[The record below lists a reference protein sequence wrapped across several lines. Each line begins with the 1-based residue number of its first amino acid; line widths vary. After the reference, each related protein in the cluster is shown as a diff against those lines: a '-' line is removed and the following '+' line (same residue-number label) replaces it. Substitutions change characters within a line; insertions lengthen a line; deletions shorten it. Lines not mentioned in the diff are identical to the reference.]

1 MIISHK
7 HKFIFFKSRKTAGSS
22 IQVSLAKH
30 CGDDD
35 IITGQYRDGIDD
47 NSQSAGLNTYEGGE
61 WAKKITDGI
70 AGEKDFNHPHL
81 SVDIVKRFVQET
93 MGKDVWDSYFK
104 FVFIRNPFEIQ
115 VSRYFWDK
123 RGKVKIAEDCSAD
136 GFKQWVRDKNMLSH
150 DTLHPYIMIGDKIE
164 LDYIGRFEN
173 LQHDFNFICD
183 SLNIPKCNLPV
194 KKGGYRDKLHFSKY
208 YDEDTINLVSN
219 FHSKDL
225 INFGY
230 NFNSEFS
237 ATRLR
242 PIITNDMLGDLGNN
256 INGPSLIKVPEWV
269 ENPLGKYYLY
279 FAHHSGEHIRMA
291 YSNDVK
297 GPWKIYEGGVLNIEE
312 SECEDHIASPNVH
325 VDEDKKQIVMY
336 YHGVTS
342 QEGAPHNQCSF
353 VSFSKNGLFFN
364 SNSGILGMFYF
375 SVFKY
380 KNKVY
385 ALAKNK
391 NIDGI
396 LYESDKWDGKFEPI
410 FNLIPNMRHAS
421 TFVESDYLYIFYT
434 VVGHSPESIMMIKL
448 KLDDDIDNWKI
459 LEAQTVLKPELE
471 FEGVHLPKFP
481 SSFGAALQPLNQV
494 RDPFVFK
501 DDDDLFLLYSF
512 AGESG
517 IGLSKIEKIR

>member
-1 MIISHK
+1 MIVSHK

-22 IQVSLAKH
+22 IQVALAKH

-47 NSQSAGLNTYEGGE
+47 NSHSTGLNMDKFWT
-61 WAKKITDGI
+61 
-70 AGEKDFNHPHL
+70 NHPHPT
-81 SVDIVKRFVQET
+81 IAET
-93 MGKDVWDSYFK
+93 KQFLGDEIWNTYFK
-104 FVFIRNPFEIQ
+104 FAFIRNPFEIQ
-115 VSRYFWDK
+115 VSRYFWEK
-123 RGKVKIAEDCSAD
+123 KGKIKIAEDCSID
-136 GFKQWVRDKNMLSH
+136 GFKEWVRGGNMLSH
-150 DTLHPYIMIGDKIE
+150 DMLHPYIMIGDNIE

-173 LQHDFNFICD
+173 LNHDFDYVCSMF
-183 SLNIPKCNLPV
+183 NIPKIELPV
-194 KKGGYRDKLHFSKY
+194 KKGGYRDKLHFSEY
-208 YDEDTINLVSN
+208 YDEETTNLVGN
-219 FHSKDL
+219 FHTKDL

-230 NFNSEFS
+230 DFNPEFS
-237 ATRLR
+237 ATRIG
-242 PIITNDMLGDLGNN
+242 PIITSDMLEDGLGNN
-256 INGPSLIKVPEWV
+256 INGPSLIEVPDWV

-279 FAHHSGEHIRMA
+279 FAHHDGKHIRMA
-291 YSNDVK
+291 YSDDVR
-297 GPWKIYEGGVLNIEE
+297 GPWKVYNGGVLDLKD

-325 VDEDKKQIVMY
+325 IDEDKKQIVMY

-353 VSFSKNGLFFN
+353 VSFSKNGLDFS

-396 LYESDKWDGKFEPI
+396 LYESDKWDGEFKPI

-434 VVGHSPESIMMIKL
+434 VVGDSPESIMMIKL
-448 KLDDDIDNWKI
+448 KLDNEIDNW
-459 LEAQTVLKPELE
+459 EVMESQTILKPELR
-471 FEGVHLPKFP
+471 FEGVQLPKFP
-481 SSFGAALQPLNQV
+481 SSFGAALQPLNEV

-501 DDDDLFLLYSF
+501 NKDELFLLYSF
-512 AGESG
+512 AGETG
-517 IGLSKIEKIR
+517 IALSKIKKIR